1 MGAAHLSISAG
12 TAGAG
17 GLKQAGCDAVIE
29 GEKDGVEQLC
39 YILKSVY
46 IGEMIFLEPYS
57 IEGESSG
64 ASDLCV
70 WSLALFLYFIF

>member
-1 MGAAHLSISAG
+1 M
-12 TAGAG
+12 
-17 GLKQAGCDAVIE
+17 
-29 GEKDGVEQLC
+29 C